1 RLRPLPCAITS
12 PVPAALSS
20 ADPVPGAA
28 ARAAPLPLGAAAPA
42 VGLAVVGLAVVAAPA
57 VVAPAAAPAAVAA
70 LAVVAPAAA
79 PAVVAALAV
88 VVPPGAAPG
97 ARAAPAAVP
106 VRSAAPGPAVVA
118 ALAAVVPARGHA
130 VAAADRARS
139 RHRFAHLK
147 MAHWLRVGPDAA
159 IPFRVALLAHSAQT
173 MPARFAVARPGI
185 AESALEIAASAL
197 AGPDSA
203 AALPRHAGDT
213 GNSGFAALAA
223 ALPADTDPLSIVAG
237 TLAAEPLPGPR
248 CGSNG
253 PIPYAVLPTNGPN
266 VRPILV
272 AHSRSTR
279 ESMPA
284 DAGSSAPVRAE

>member
-1 RLRPLPCAITS
+1 
-12 PVPAALSS
+12 
-20 ADPVPGAA
+20 
-28 ARAAPLPLGAAAPA
+28 
-42 VGLAVVGLAVVAAPA
+42 
-57 VVAPAAAPAAVAA
+57 
-70 LAVVAPAAA
+70 
-79 PAVVAALAV
+79 
-88 VVPPGAAPG
+88 
-97 ARAAPAAVP
+97 
-106 VRSAAPGPAVVA
+106 
-118 ALAAVVPARGHA
+118 
-130 VAAADRARS
+130 
-139 RHRFAHLK
+139 
-147 MAHWLRVGPDAA
+147 MAHSLRVGPDAA
-159 IPFRVALLAHSAQT
+159 IPFRVGLLAHSAQT
-173 MPARFAVARPGI
+173 MLARFAVARPGI

-266 VRPILV
+266 GRAILV

-279 ESMPA
+279 ESIA
-284 DAGSSAPVRAE
+284 EDVGSSAPVRAE